1 LCLGGFPGKGN
12 GHSQTT
18 STRAS
23 LCGGK
28 GGYCIVVK
36 MKVFSGRF
44 AVDYFAQLEPCK
56 VQMIS
61 WDNDRRTAVNEEKKG
76 R

>member
-1 LCLGGFPGKGN
+1 M
-12 GHSQTT
+12 
-18 STRAS
+18 
-23 LCGGK
+23 CGGK